1 MCGWKKTKDIGMGIH
16 KNIVACLPCL
26 VAFWG
31 FHPYFFVTFSCYLV
45 GGGGGGGEMCDCA
58 TTGCSYLHNYRTP
71 YIGMAPKKMAAP
83 LHVYKMTCSKVCAR
97 F

>member
-1 MCGWKKTKDIGMGIH
+1 MDVSIVPLNQSTPEIRTKVQVLSGISL
-16 KNIVACLPCL
+16 KVIMEY
-26 VAFWG
+26 G
-31 FHPYFFVTFSCYLV
+31 S
-45 GGGGGGGEMCDCA
+45 
-58 TTGCSYLHNYRTP
+58 TP